1 MFENVTKPTI
11 IEIQMSSE
19 LEPEV
24 AKSSNGPSFM
34 DTRNMSKGLSR
45 RLNFQRE
52 TTGRSIRCQKAMIE

>member
-1 MFENVTKPTI
+1 M
-11 IEIQMSSE
+11 
-19 LEPEV
+19 

-34 DTRNMSKGLSR
+34 DTGNMSKGQSR